1 MVDISTA
8 SPTAVAPRVRQPEIR
23 PDQILD
29 AAERVLLARGDGAMT
44 MNAVAAEALVGKG
57 TVYHYYA
64 SKADVQAAL
73 RARWVERT
81 VAAAAETA
89 TRGRP
94 GSVLKQMERFFAAV
108 LDITQRDSALIWILF
123 HMCATEERDDLA
135 GVYAYLLGVVRD
147 GVAAG
152 EFDVSDP
159 ELVTQFLLDG
169 FHGVMESSIDRGGV
183 DIARINRFMRT
194 ILPALLTPSPRS
206 TRP

>member
-1 MVDISTA
+1 VVDISTA
-8 SPTAVAPRVRQPEIR
+8 AAPRVRQPEIR

-44 MNAVAAEALVGKG
+44 MNAVAVEALVGKG

-64 SKADVQAAL
+64 SKADVLAAL

-81 VAAAAETA
+81 VAAAAETSVS
-89 TRGRP
+89 GRP
-94 GSVLKQMERFFAAV
+94 GSVLRQMERFFSAV

-123 HMCATEERDDLA
+123 HMSPTEERDDLA

-147 GVAAG
+147 GIAAG
-152 EFDVSDP
+152 EFDIADA

-183 DIARINRFMRT
+183 DTTRINRFMRT
-194 ILPALLTPSPRS
+194 ILPALLTPSARA